1 MTNGRDARGRFARG
15 AKPGPGRERGRKEH
29 RQAMHDAVS
38 PEDIAGIMRTL
49 RDLALGGDVAA
60 ARVLLDRLLG
70 KPREQQPDLRIQLP
84 ALDSAEQ
91 VAQAVRLVVQA
102 VAAGQLPAAD
112 GRVIVDL
119 LGAVLESGEVAH
131 LLEQHEIPQ
140 PWRRD

>member
-1 MTNGRDARGRFARG
+1 MN
-15 AKPGPGRERGRKEH
+15 
-29 RQAMHDAVS
+29 DAVS
-38 PEDIAGIMRTL
+38 PEDVAGIMQTL
-49 RDLALGGDVAA
+49 RDLALGGDVGA

-84 ALDSAEQ
+84 ELDNAEQ